1 MPLDQDFIL
10 RLTKLIE
17 EYVTNSSLEKASS
30 EQSYVWGSDDQ
41 KNFSH
46 GWFVG
51 FLEGMC
57 VVHFINTF
65 NRKPN
70 EEEESEMVV
79 LVRKHCYKIKEM
91 VDRKF
96 ELTIIQ

>member
-1 MPLDQDFIL
+1 MSLNQDFIL
-10 RLTKLIE
+10 MLTRLIGD
-17 EYVTNSSLEKASS
+17 YVTNSSLEKASS
-30 EQSYVWGSDDQ
+30 EQSSYWGYDDQ

-57 VVHFINTF
+57 LVHFINTF

-70 EEEESEMVV
+70 EDEESEMIT
-79 LVRKHCYKIKEM
+79 LVRKYCYKIKEM

-96 ELTIIQ
+96 ELTIVQ

>member
-1 MPLDQDFIL
+1 MSLDQDFIL
-10 RLTKLIE
+10 RLTKLIG

-30 EQSYVWGSDDQ
+30 EQSCWGCDDQ

-51 FLEGMC
+51 FLEGIC
-57 VVHFINTF
+57 LVHFINIF
-65 NRKPN
+65 KRKPN
-70 EEEESEMVV
+70 EDEESEMVTV
-79 LVRKHCYKIKEM
+79 VKEHCHKIKEII
-91 VDRKF
+91 DRKF

>member
-1 MPLDQDFIL
+1 
-10 RLTKLIE
+10 
-17 EYVTNSSLEKASS
+17 
-30 EQSYVWGSDDQ
+30 
-41 KNFSH
+41 
-46 GWFVG
+46 VG

-57 VVHFINTF
+57 LIHFINTF

-79 LVRKHCYKIKEM
+79 LVRKYCYKIKEM